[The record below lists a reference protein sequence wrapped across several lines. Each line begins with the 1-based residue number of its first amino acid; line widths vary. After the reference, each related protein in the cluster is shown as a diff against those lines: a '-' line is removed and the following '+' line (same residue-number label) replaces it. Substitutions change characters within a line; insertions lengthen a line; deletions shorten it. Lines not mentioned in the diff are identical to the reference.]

1 VTHIGPT
8 EQPAIAHSP
17 CILVVEDEM
26 LVAMML
32 EDMLTDI
39 GYRVVKAS
47 RLTKAASL
55 AATADIDC
63 AILDVNLDGETSYPV
78 ANALRQRGIPFLFS
92 TGYNAA
98 SLNESY
104 REFPVLAKPYSPQD
118 LQQALEKSLGSSLTA

>member
-1 VTHIGPT
+1 MRDHIGPT

-92 TGYNAA
+92 
-98 SLNESY
+98 S
-104 REFPVLAKPYSPQD
+104 
-118 LQQALEKSLGSSLTA
+118 GSTTPPA